1 MIWKTERKRI
11 RLMQRGKAS
20 TTEDRRALGGERNR
34 FMGFRSLTRNEKMFL
49 WSTGLLIVCLFGIG
63 TAAVHWFSRDLPS
76 MERLEMIEPAL
87 KTRILARDSSIVRE
101 YYEENRIFL
110 PIDRIPLPV
119 QRTFLA
125 VEDRR
130 FYRHNGVDL
139 IRFFSAAAKDIIR
152 WNRAEGAS
160 TITQQL
166 STYLFLN
173 KKEQT
178 FARKFKEMLLA
189 FKIERTY
196 SKNEILEMYLNQIYF
211 GEGTYGIE
219 AASMRFFGKSVKD
232 LALNQVA
239 LLAGLPKNPGGY
251 NPFTNPERAAKRI
264 TVVLNSMEEFHVIT
278 RAERDSLRTRP
289 LGLVKRASEDQS
301 FAAYFCEH
309 IRQILEAKYG
319 SRSIYRDGY
328 TVYTTLDPALQ
339 RAAEKNVEQYDLQM
353 EHDIP
358 FKLTRAEYDEA
369 VAHGQKI
376 KPDYVQSALVAIDPR
391 TGYILA
397 LVGGRDFRATEY
409 NRAMQ
414 APRQPGSA
422 FKPFLYIAALE
433 NGYNPSDI
441 LIDTPLVVE
450 LPNGDVW
457 KPNNYDEKFHGAVS
471 LREALSRSINI
482 PSIKLMQT
490 VGTPSVINVA
500 RRMGITTP
508 LQNVLSLAL
517 GTNEVTLLELTSAYG
532 VLAAEGMWAKPMAI
546 VRIEDRNGN
555 VLEEFRQYHEEVL
568 QPDISYVITDMLTS
582 VIDEVHGTG
591 AAARLYGLD
600 IPCAGK
606 TGTTDEYTDA
616 WFVGYTPELVV
627 GVWTGFDE
635 RKTIGRGMT
644 GARAALPIWIE
655 TMKAAYPSNRGPG
668 FDRPPNIV
676 EETICDESGL
686 LSTPYCPKVRRE
698 IFIEGNEPTRP
709 CDLHRVSPYDL
720 LDKDKDFRELDREA
734 SKDRVVP
741 R

>member
-1 MIWKTERKRI
+1 M
-11 RLMQRGKAS
+11 S
-20 TTEDRRALGGERNR
+20 
-34 FMGFRSLTRNEKMFL
+34 FRPLTRGEKIFL
-49 WSTGLLIVCLFGIG
+49 WGMGLFFVCFLGMG
-63 TAAVHWFSRDLPS
+63 TAAIKWFSRDLPS

-87 KTRILARDSSIVRE
+87 KTRILAKDSSIVKE
-101 YYEENRIFL
+101 FYEENRVFL
-110 PIDRIPLPV
+110 PLDQISLTV

-130 FYRHNGVDL
+130 FYKHSGIDIR
-139 IRFFSAAAKDIIR
+139 RFFQAAFHDITHWTR
-152 WNRAEGAS
+152 SHGAS

-166 STYLFLN
+166 STNLFLN

-178 FARKFKEMLLA
+178 FPRKIKEVLLA

-219 AASMRFFGKSVKD
+219 AASRKYFGKPVRD
-232 LALNQVA
+232 IGLNQIA

-251 NPFTNPERAAKRI
+251 NPFSNPERAARR
-264 TVVLNSMEEFHVIT
+264 VSLVLNAMEEYRVIT
-278 RAERDSLRTRP
+278 KAQRDSLRERS
-289 LGLVKRASEDQS
+289 LDLVQKVSESQD
-301 FAAYFCEH
+301 FAGYFCEY
-309 IRQILEAKYG
+309 IRQVLEAKYS

-328 TVYTTLDPALQ
+328 TIYTTLDAKLQ
-339 RAAEKNVEQYDLQM
+339 RAAEKNLEQHDLQL
-353 EHDIP
+353 EKDAR
-358 FKLTRAEYDEA
+358 FTLTRAQYA
-369 VAHGQKI
+369 AATAQGKKT
-376 KPDYVQSALVAIDPR
+376 KPDYIQSAIVAIDPR
-391 TGYILA
+391 NGHVLA
-397 LVGGRDFRATEY
+397 MVGGRDFRESQY
-409 NRAMQ
+409 NRAVQ

-422 FKPFLYIAALE
+422 FKPFVYITALE

-457 KPNNYDEKFHGAVS
+457 KPHNYDEKFHGAIS

-482 PSIKLMQT
+482 PSIKLIQAI
-490 VGTPSVINVA
+490 GPPSVMSVA
-500 RRMGITTP
+500 KRMGIKSP

-532 VLAAEGMWAKPMAI
+532 VLAAEGMWAEPMVI
-546 VRIEDRNGN
+546 QRIEDRNGN
-555 VLEEFRQYHEEVL
+555 VLEEYREYHEEVL
-568 QPDISYVITDMLTS
+568 QPDVSYMITDMLTS
-582 VIDEVHGTG
+582 VIDEVQGTG
-591 AAARLYGLD
+591 AAARQYGLD

-606 TGTTDEYTDA
+606 TGTTDEYTDG
-616 WFVGYTPELVV
+616 WFIGYTPEIVI

-635 RKTIGRGMT
+635 RKSIGRSMT
-644 GARAALPIWIE
+644 GARVALPIWIE
-655 TMKAAYPSNRGPG
+655 TMKAAYPTNRGPA
-668 FDRPPNIV
+668 FNRPPNII

-686 LSTPYCPKVRRE
+686 LSTPSCPKIRRE

-720 LDKDKDFRELDREA
+720 LDKEKDFRELDREA
-734 SKDRVVP
+734 SRDKVVP